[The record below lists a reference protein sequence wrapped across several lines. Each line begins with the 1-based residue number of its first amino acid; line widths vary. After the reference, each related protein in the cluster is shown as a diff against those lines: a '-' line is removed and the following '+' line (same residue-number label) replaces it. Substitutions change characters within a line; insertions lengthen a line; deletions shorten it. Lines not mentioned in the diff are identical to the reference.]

1 MFNGIWT
8 GIVFLFAMAAV
19 FVWQGQGITMQGE
32 SAILSIPD
40 LSFRILAKA
49 IDTAV
54 PSAVIW
60 EIGAD
65 MLARITSDRFRREGR
80 QEGRQEIQR
89 EIQDTIARL
98 KSQGVPAD
106 QILNAIASGGKGDE
120 FGTVDRK

>member
-1 MFNGIWT
+1 
-8 GIVFLFAMAAV
+8 
-19 FVWQGQGITMQGE
+19 MQGE

-54 PSAVIW
+54 PLAVIW

-65 MLARITSDRFRREGR
+65 MLARITRDKFRREAR
-80 QEGRQEIQR
+80 RERDR
-89 EIQDTIARL
+89 EIQEMIARL

-106 QILNAIASGGKGDE
+106 QILNAIASGHKGDE
-120 FGTVDRK
+120 FNPADRK